1 MPKRLSVELTKR
13 AIDAAQPGEWLWD
26 GGARGI
32 PGLGLRVTP
41 GGTKTFLFRYRT
53 SAGTQRFVTIGRH
66 PSLTVDKAR
75 ELARLRAG
83 EVGAGGDPSKA
94 RKALRS
100 APTVAELAAHYLG
113 PYAASKPLQPGTVAG
128 ARIVLGYAL
137 PSLGSLKVAE
147 VSPAE
152 VRRARAKVKADGI
165 AAAQANARARIGARA
180 EAERA
185 VEQADMAVVSAEA
198 NGRKAGQLRMML
210 NARRR
215 ELERATVLAG
225 RAEEWVRSGRAG
237 IHQANRLLAVLS
249 TMFSLAI
256 EQGARADNPCKPIK
270 KEREDERWRNLSEVE
285 VGRLLDACDAYEAE
299 NAMEA
304 TARGAADAVR
314 LLLFTGARL
323 REVLRAEWRQ
333 FDLERG
339 LWEKPSA
346 HTKVRRQHRLEL
358 DGPALDL
365 LDDMHGRRTHA
376 RFLFPGDPLK
386 GREGKRV
393 AKDAASL
400 IKPRVD
406 LRRPWARIVELAA
419 LEDVR
424 LHDLRRTTAS
434 FMLSGGASL
443 ATVGNSLGHTQAR
456 TTARYAHL
464 QSSVQ
469 REGLR
474 MAGEK
479 MAALRGRLPTVTPLA
494 AAGKCNP

>member
-1 MPKRLSVELTKR
+1 MPKRQSVELTRR
-13 AIDAAQPGEWLWD
+13 AIEAARPGEWLWD

-53 SAGTQRFVTIGRH
+53 SSGTQRFVKLGGY
-66 PSLTVDKAR
+66 PALTVDQVR
-75 ELARLRAG
+75 ELAKLRAG

-94 RKALRS
+94 RRALRD
-100 APTVAELAAHYLG
+100 APTMAELADYYLG
-113 PYAASKPLQPGTVAG
+113 PYAASKPLQPGSIQA
-128 ARIVLGYAL
+128 ARIVLRYSR
-137 PSLGSLKVAE
+137 PTLGNLKVLE
-147 VSPAE
+147 VSPAD

-165 AAAQANARARIGARA
+165 AAAEANRRARAQSLAEAEKAVA

-185 VEQADMAVVSAEA
+185 VAAAEA
-198 NGRKAGQLRMML
+198 RGQRAGTLRMILSGKRRKAQRAAAL
-210 NARRR
+210 ARR
-215 ELERATVLAG
+215 
-225 RAEEWVRSGRAG
+225 AEDWARTGRAG

-249 TMFSLAI
+249 TMFSVAI
-256 EQGARADNPCKPIK
+256 EQGWRAENPCKSIK
-270 KEREDERWRNLSEVE
+270 KEQEDERWRNLSEAE
-285 VGRLLDACDAYEAE
+285 VGRLLDACDVYEAE
-299 NAMEA
+299 NGLET

-346 HTKVRRQHRLEL
+346 HTKVKRQHWLEL
-358 DGPALDL
+358 EGPALDL
-365 LDDMHGRRTHA
+365 LREMYERRGHA
-376 RFLFPGDPLK
+376 RFLFPGDPSK
-386 GREGKRV
+386 GRAGKRV
-393 AKDAASL
+393 NQPLPLL

-406 LRRPWARIVELAA
+406 LKRPWLRLVELAG

-424 LHDLRRTTAS
+424 IHDLRRTTAS

-443 ATVGNSLGHTQAR
+443 ATVGKSLGHTQPR

-464 QSSVQ
+464 QASVQ

-474 MAGEK
+474 VAGEK
-479 MAALRGRLPTVTPLA
+479 MASLRA
-494 AAGKCNP
+494 KAGTASVVLFAGSR